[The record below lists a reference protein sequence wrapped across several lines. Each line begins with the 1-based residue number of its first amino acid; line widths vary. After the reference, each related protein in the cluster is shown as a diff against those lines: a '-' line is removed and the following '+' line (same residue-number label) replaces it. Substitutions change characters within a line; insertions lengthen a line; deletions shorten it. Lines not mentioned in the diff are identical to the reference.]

1 VAQRNETGL
10 ARGFRGAVHRRRFF
24 CEVRAMRF
32 VVPLLV
38 CCAAGC
44 GTEPPASA
52 SAPRAPAEAAKPSA
66 FAPSECG
73 TVTGV
78 VSWSAPV
85 PDVPP
90 ATRNV
95 FRAIGSGVEMHPV
108 RLARAPHIDPASRG
122 FGGVVVSLRGIDPS
136 RAKPWDHPPVS
147 VALEGEQIV
156 VKQGARAGRTG
167 FVRRGEPVSFVSR
180 EADFRALRVRG
191 AAFAALPF
199 PDAEK
204 PLSRTFD
211 AHGLVELSSAS
222 GSYWQAAELFVC
234 DHPYYA
240 VSDADGR
247 FTFAQVPAGEYVL
260 AAWHPHWQVLRV
272 ERYPETG
279 LPWRNEYAAPLESA
293 RRVFVAPGRTA
304 LASVSLPK

>member
-1 VAQRNETGL
+1 
-10 ARGFRGAVHRRRFF
+10 
-24 CEVRAMRF
+24 MRF
-32 VVPLLV
+32 VLPLLV

-44 GTEPPASA
+44 GTEPPAAA
-52 SAPRAPAEAAKPSA
+52 SVPAPNEPAKPSA

-85 PDVPP
+85 PHVPT

-95 FRAIGSGVEMHPV
+95 FRSIGSGVEMFPV

-122 FGGVVVSLRGIDPS
+122 FGGVVVSLRGVDPA
-136 RAKPWDHPPVS
+136 RAKPWDHESASVS
-147 VALEGEQIV
+147 LEGEQLV
-156 VKQGARAGRTG
+156 VKQGARTGRTA
-167 FVRRGEPVSFVSR
+167 FVRRGEQVSFVSR
-180 EADFRALRVRG
+180 ESDFRAVRLRG
-191 AAFAALPF
+191 ASFGSLPF

-204 PLSRTFD
+204 PLARAFD

-222 GSYWQAAELFVC
+222 GHYWQSAEVFVC

-240 VSDADGR
+240 VSAPDGR
-247 FTFAQVPAGEYVL
+247 FTFTNVPAGEYAL
-260 AAWHPHWQVLRV
+260 AAWHPNWNVERV

-279 LPWRNEYAAPLESA
+279 LPWRNEYAAPLEST
-293 RRVFVAPGRTA
+293 RRVMVAPGRGV
-304 LASVSLPK
+304 LANVALPK

>member
-1 VAQRNETGL
+1 
-10 ARGFRGAVHRRRFF
+10 
-24 CEVRAMRF
+24 MRF
-32 VVPLLV
+32 VLPLLV

-44 GTEPPASA
+44 GTEPSA
-52 SAPRAPAEAAKPSA
+52 SAGAPGAPSEPAKPSA

-85 PDVPP
+85 PHVPT
-90 ATRNV
+90 ATRSV
-95 FRAIGSGVEMHPV
+95 FRSIESGVEMFPV

-122 FGGVVVSLRGIDPS
+122 FGGVVVSLRGVDPA
-136 RAKPWDHPPVS
+136 RAKPWDHESASVS
-147 VALEGEQIV
+147 LEGEQLV
-156 VKQGARAGRTG
+156 VKQGPRTGRTA

-180 EADFRALRVRG
+180 EADFRAVRVRG
-191 AAFAALPF
+191 AAFGSLPF

-204 PLSRTFD
+204 PLSRAFD

-222 GSYWQAAELFVC
+222 GHYWQSAELFVC

-240 VSDADGR
+240 VSAPDGR
-247 FTFAQVPAGEYVL
+247 FTFTNVPAGEYTL
-260 AAWHPHWQVLRV
+260 AAWHPNWNVERV

-279 LPWRNEYAAPLESA
+279 LVWRNEYAAPFEST
-293 RRVFVAPGRTA
+293 RRVLVAPQRTV
-304 LASVSLPK
+304 LANVSLPK

>member
-1 VAQRNETGL
+1 
-10 ARGFRGAVHRRRFF
+10 
-24 CEVRAMRF
+24 MRF
-32 VVPLLV
+32 VLPLLV

-52 SAPRAPAEAAKPSA
+52 SAPAAPAEPAKPSA

-85 PDVPP
+85 PHVPP
-90 ATRNV
+90 ATRNL
-95 FRAIGSGVEMHPV
+95 FRAIGSGVEMFPV
-108 RLARAPHIDPASRG
+108 RLARAPHIDSASRG
-122 FGGVVVSLRGIDPS
+122 FGGVVVSLRGVDPA
-136 RAKPWDHPPVS
+136 RAKPWDHETASVS
-147 VALEGEQIV
+147 LEGDQIV

-167 FVRRGEPVSFVSR
+167 FVRRGEPVNFVSR

-191 AAFAALPF
+191 AGFGSLPF

-204 PLSRTFD
+204 ALTRTFD

-222 GSYWQAAELFVC
+222 GHYWQSAELFVC
-234 DHPYYA
+234 DHPYFA
-240 VSDADGR
+240 VSDPDGR
-247 FTFAQVPAGEYVL
+247 FTFANVPAGEYAL
-260 AAWHPHWQVLRV
+260 AAWHPNWQVLHI

-279 LPWRNEYAAPLESA
+279 LPWRNEYAPPLEAA
-293 RRVFVAPGRTA
+293 RKVLVVPGRGV
-304 LASVSLPK
+304 LANVSLPK